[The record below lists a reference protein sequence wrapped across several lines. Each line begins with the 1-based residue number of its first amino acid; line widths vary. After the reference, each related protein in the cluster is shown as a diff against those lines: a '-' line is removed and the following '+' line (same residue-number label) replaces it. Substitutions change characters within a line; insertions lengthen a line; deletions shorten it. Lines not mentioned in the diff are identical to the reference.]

1 MKPFYQHE
9 WFGIKFS
16 TFSQLN
22 AKVLPSNSFYDAFYE
37 IFHKKY
43 KAYEELP
50 VKWQEDK
57 MVLVRF
63 LQEHLKEKTNVLSI
77 GCGNGFIENELSF
90 LWEGELVAIEP
101 SKNATFWLSKNPKVN
116 VLNGYFPDVLKTK
129 KQFDLAYASYIDYVF
144 DDAMYHT
151 FLTNIK
157 KYPAKTFL
165 LVQPSIYKD
174 CFKEKVKYFLKNI
187 LLKCKIVNLQ
197 LWGYQRT
204 FDEHIHIFK
213 AVGFENIKFGQMSN
227 GSYWFKLK

>member
-22 AKVLPSNSFYDAFYE
+22 AKVLPSNSFYNAFYE

-50 VKWQEDK
+50 VKWREDK

-129 KQFDLAYASYIDYVF
+129 KQFDLAYASCIDYVL
-144 DDAMYHT
+144 DDSNYQQ
-151 FLTNIK
+151 FLQNIHD
-157 KYPAKTFL
+157 YPIKEFL
-165 LVQPSIYKD
+165 LIGIQLEKLTFKSRIKHFLCILGLMNCQFWGYLRTLEEHMLF
-174 CFKEKVKYFLKNI
+174 FKE
-187 LLKCKIVNLQ
+187 
-197 LWGYQRT
+197 
-204 FDEHIHIFK
+204 
-213 AVGFENIKFGQMSN
+213 AGFNEITTGVLDNK
-227 GSYWFKLK
+227 SYWIKVQKDIL